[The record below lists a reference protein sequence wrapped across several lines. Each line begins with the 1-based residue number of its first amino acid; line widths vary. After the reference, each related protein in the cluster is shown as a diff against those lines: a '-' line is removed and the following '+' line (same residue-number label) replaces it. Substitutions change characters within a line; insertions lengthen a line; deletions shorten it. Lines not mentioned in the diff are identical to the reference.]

1 MTRGALKEPRRAAP
15 RIDLAE
21 RRRRELR
28 DVRHPLRP
36 DLHIERVIVCPSGI
50 HVTTSLQAE
59 QDPST
64 DAVLAARVLSRSRGA
79 ADLVSA
85 LLPERY
91 RSRVRPVLCSTDDVP
106 LAELVEDVL
115 LTSPTT
121 LEHIVRASPV
131 VLSTSEVNEVAA
143 RLDVLLEPFPLP
155 VRARPGRWSRRRAA
169 LAGLLAAAAGLLV
182 VAAEQAGALP
192 PPW

>member
-1 MTRGALKEPRRAAP
+1 MTRGALREPRRTAP

-28 DVRHPLRP
+28 NVRHPLRP
-36 DLHIERVIVCPSGI
+36 DLRIERVIVCPSGI

-91 RSRVRPVLCSTDDVP
+91 RGRVRPVLCSTDDVP
-106 LAELVEDVL
+106 MAELVEDVL

-143 RLDVLLEPFPLP
+143 RLDVRLEPFPLP
-155 VRARPGRWSRRRAA
+155 VEAKPRRWNRGRAV
-169 LAGLLAAAAGLLV
+169 LAGLLAAVGAV
-182 VAAEQAGALP
+182 VVVAEQAGVLP
-192 PPW
+192 LPW